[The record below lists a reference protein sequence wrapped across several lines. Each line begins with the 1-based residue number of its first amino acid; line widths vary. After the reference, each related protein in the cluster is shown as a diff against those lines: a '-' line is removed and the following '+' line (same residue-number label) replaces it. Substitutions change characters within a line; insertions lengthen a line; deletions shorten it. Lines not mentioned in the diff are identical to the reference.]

1 MPSLLHEGILEL
13 IRERPGFAADLLR
26 QVLHIEVPAFTEAR
40 LAEGALNDVVPVEY
54 RADAV
59 ILFVDGRPVFGCIVE
74 AQLTE
79 DPRKSFTWPVYAVT
93 ARARHECPFVV
104 LVIAPEEAVADWAAR
119 AIELGGG
126 QAWKP
131 LVVGPSGIPA
141 VTDPAE
147 AAREPELALLSALA
161 HSRGDPDLAL
171 TVTIAALAGV
181 AAVSAEQ
188 QVIYFHLLRAAVGDA
203 ARKAFEMLPQRLEKY
218 LTDEERQRMLDA
230 RTEGLASAL
239 VQVVEGRGLQVSPAL
254 RQRIARAPAEQLN
267 RMLSRAAL
275 VVSADDLFDG
285 EKLASKF

>member
-40 LAEGALNDVVPVEY
+40 LAEGAFNEVVPVEY

-59 ILFVDGRPVFGCIVE
+59 ILFVCGRPVFGCIVE
-74 AQLTE
+74 AQLRE
-79 DPRKSFTWPVYAVT
+79 DPRKAFTWPVYAVT

-104 LVIAPEEAVADWAAR
+104 LVIATEEGVADWATR
-119 AIELGGG
+119 PIELGGG
-126 QAWKP
+126 QVWRP

-141 VTDPAE
+141 MTDPEA

-161 HSRGDPDLAL
+161 HSRGDSDLAL
-171 TVTIAALAGV
+171 SVTMAALAGV

-218 LTDEERQRMLDA
+218 LTEAERERMREA
-230 RTEGLASAL
+230 RTEGKAEGLATAL
-239 VQVVEGRGLQVSPAL
+239 LQVVEGRGLPVSVAL
-254 RQRIARAPAEQLN
+254 RQRIAQAPAEQLSQ
-267 RMLSRAAL
+267 MLRRAAL
-275 VVSADDLFDG
+275 VASADELFD
-285 EKLASKF
+285 S